1 MEYTKVNEQLK
12 YVTASGS
19 TLSCE
24 ERMQL
29 EYAMSSLQ
37 SSMCF
42 ETLFF
47 WGKISGI
54 ETDYYIAVGQNTLG
68 TKNFPKRVFYWCQ
81 PTTWQ
86 FSILPAAKMQF
97 EPIFEQLQTMFTGEI
112 ERQIVDCEG
121 FSDQMRLRNGSF
133 DPAKLPANGITE
145 QDRLSYVVCC
155 IESQC

>member
-47 WGKISGI
+47 WGKISGKSFSEQR
-54 ETDYYIAVGQNTLG
+54 ETNEAVEL
-68 TKNFPKRVFYWCQ
+68 
-81 PTTWQ
+81 
-86 FSILPAAKMQF
+86 L
-97 EPIFEQLQTMFTGEI
+97 
-112 ERQIVDCEG
+112 
-121 FSDQMRLRNGSF
+121 RLRSPSISCLLTVSTF
-133 DPAKLPANGITE
+133 CEL
-145 QDRLSYVVCC
+145 
-155 IESQC
+155 

>member
-47 WGKISGI
+47 WGKISGK
-54 ETDYYIAVGQNTLG
+54 Y
-68 TKNFPKRVFYWCQ
+68 
-81 PTTWQ
+81 
-86 FSILPAAKMQF
+86 FSVHR
-97 EPIFEQLQTMFTGEI
+97 
-112 ERQIVDCEG
+112 ERQTKQSNCCD
-121 FSDQMRLRNGSF
+121 
-133 DPAKLPANGITE
+133 
-145 QDRLSYVVCC
+145 YVLHP
-155 IESQC
+155 SHAS